1 MFNWIKS
8 RKTIQK
14 YKLLNA
20 LLISLFYSN
29 SAFADNLVE
38 KIPEENIDKYVS
50 EYSDYKPPMSFSTDF
65 EKIYYY

>member
-29 SAFADNLVE
+29 LAFADNLVE
-38 KIPEENIDKYVS
+38 
-50 EYSDYKPPMSFSTDF
+50 
-65 EKIYYY
+65 

>member
-29 SAFADNLVE
+29 LAFADNLVE

-50 EYSDYKPPMSFSTDF
+50 EYSDY
-65 EKIYYY
+65 